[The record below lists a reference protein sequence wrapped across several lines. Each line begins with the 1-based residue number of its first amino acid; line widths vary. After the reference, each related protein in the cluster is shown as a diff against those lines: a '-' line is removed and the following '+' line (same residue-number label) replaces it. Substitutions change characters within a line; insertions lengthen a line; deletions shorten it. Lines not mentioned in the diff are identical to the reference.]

1 MSLTATQKADV
12 RRFAG
17 YPMLA
22 DTVADNYSDF
32 AYGFVSPGVWNTLE
46 HRLNNI
52 RVEEQVTL
60 ETVYLTNLLLLEQD
74 VVDSRDNVDT
84 AQAAVW
90 YRNSREISEKRDLFD
105 DWRRR
110 MCHFIGIPPGPS
122 LGDGSC
128 TISRG

>member
-1 MSLTATQKADV
+1 MALSDQQKADV

-22 DTVADNYSDF
+22 DTVADDSRDF
-32 AYGFVSPGVWNTLE
+32 AYGWVSPGVWNTLE

-52 RVEEQVTL
+52 KPEEQTRL

-84 AQAAVW
+84 KQAAVW
-90 YRNSREISEKRDLFD
+90 HRNEREIAEKRDLFD

-110 MCHFIGIPPGPS
+110 MCWFIGIAPGPS

-128 TISRG
+128 SIERG

>member
-1 MSLTATQKADV
+1 MLTDQQKADV

-22 DTVADNYSDF
+22 DTVADDSRDF
-32 AYGFVSPGVWNTLE
+32 AYGWVSPGVWNTLE

-52 RVEEQVTL
+52 RPEE
-60 ETVYLTNLLLLEQD
+60 ETRLVSVYLTNLALLEQD

-84 AQAAVW
+84 KQAAVW
-90 YRNSREISEKRDLFD
+90 YRNEQEIAEKRDLFD

-110 MCHFIGIPPGPS
+110 MCYFIGIAPGPS
-122 LGDGSC
+122 LGDGSS